1 MSLNRLGAAL
11 VVVIC
16 LLLVA
21 YGGCAAWRTSSA
33 SVELPT
39 LRDLGPT
46 PSPVEALAMSS
57 TRPIAYITLDGQ
69 NYGTVCRV
77 LVPGGALYLW
87 AVGGK
92 QPTMVYAPYIPAK

>member
-1 MSLNRLGAAL
+1 MSPNRLGVAP
-11 VVVIC
+11 VVVMC

-21 YGGCAAWRTSSA
+21 YGGCEGSGYMGG
-33 SVELPT
+33 VEPPT

-69 NYGTVCRV
+69 NYGTVFRV

-92 QPTMVYAPYIPAK
+92 QPTMVYAPHIPAK